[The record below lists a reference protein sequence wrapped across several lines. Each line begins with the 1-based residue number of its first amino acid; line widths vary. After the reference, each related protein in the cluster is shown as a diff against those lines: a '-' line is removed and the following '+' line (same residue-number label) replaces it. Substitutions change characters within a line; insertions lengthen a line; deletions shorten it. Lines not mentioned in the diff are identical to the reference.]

1 MQQPNYSI
9 STPENVDLHLELA
22 GIGNRVLAALI
33 DTAITYSA
41 ILIVGL
47 VYWGGST
54 VIGLTDLPE
63 TDRSLASNILGM
75 AAIFIIFIINF
86 GYFIFFEGTWQGQ
99 TPGKKIVS
107 IRVIEANGQPVG
119 WSGVVLRNLIRTLD
133 TGLAFVGLLPMII
146 DKNEKRF
153 GDYAGGTIVV
163 RERKAEM
170 LSEDFML
177 TDSYN
182 IESIDAGR
190 ITPQEYALLKS
201 FLKRRANLAKSQRP
215 LIAGNLASYM
225 RKKLDD
231 SSTEPSEKF
240 LERVYCAYK
249 ARAES

>member
-33 DTAITYSA
+33 DTSVTFAV
-41 ILIVGL
+41 ILVVAL
-47 VYWGGST
+47 LFWGAST
-54 VIGLTDLPE
+54 AIGLLDINSTN
-63 TDRSLASNILGM
+63 RSMITSIM
-75 AAIFIIFIINF
+75 TMVTIFIVFVINF
-86 GYFIFFEGTWQGQ
+86 GYFIFFEGVWQGQ

-153 GDYAGGTIVV
+153 GDYAAGTIVV
-163 RERKAEM
+163 RERKADI
-170 LSEDFML
+170 LSEDFVL
-177 TDSYN
+177 SDNYNTDS
-182 IESIDAGR
+182 IDVGR
-190 ITPQEYALLKS
+190 ITPQEYALLIG
-201 FLKRRANLAKSQRP
+201 FLKRRHNLAKSQRP
-215 LIAGNLASYM
+215 LIAGNLADYM
-225 RKKLDD
+225 HKKLDD
-231 SSTEPSEKF
+231 NSSEPAEKF
-240 LERVYCAYK
+240 LERVYSAYK

>member
-33 DTAITYSA
+33 DTGITYGV
-41 ILIVGL
+41 IL
-47 VYWGGST
+47 
-54 VIGLTDLPE
+54 VIGLLFWAGSTAVGIADLPE
-63 TDRSLASNILGM
+63 SDRSLITNVMGM
-75 AAIFIIFIINF
+75 VTIFLIFVINF
-86 GYFIFFEGTWQGQ
+86 GYYILFEGIWQGQ
-99 TPGKKIVS
+99 TPGKKVVS

-163 RERKAEM
+163 RERKADM
-170 LSEDFML
+170 LSEDFVL

-182 IESIDAGR
+182 TESIDAGR
-190 ITPQEYALLKS
+190 ISPQEYALLIS
-201 FLKRRANLAKSQRP
+201 FLKRRNSLAKSQRP
-215 LIAGNLASYM
+215 LIAANLATYM
-225 RKKLDD
+225 HKKLDD
-231 SSTEPSEKF
+231 SSTEPAEKF

>member
-33 DTAITYSA
+33 DTSITFG
-41 ILIVGL
+41 ILL
-47 VYWGGST
+47 
-54 VIGLTDLPE
+54 VIGLLYWGASTVVGLLDMAE
-63 TDRSLASNILGM
+63 NDRSLIINVLGM
-75 AAIFIIFIINF
+75 VAIFLVFIVNF
-86 GYFIFFEGTWQGQ
+86 GYYIFFEGTWQGQ

-107 IRVIEANGQPVG
+107 IRVIETNGQPVG

-163 RERKAEM
+163 RERKSDM
-170 LSEDFML
+170 LSEEVVL
-177 TDSYN
+177 TQSYN
-182 IESIDAGR
+182 VESIDAGR
-190 ITPQEYALLKS
+190 ISPQEYALLKS
-201 FLKRRANLAKSQRP
+201 FLKRRGNLAKSQRP
-215 LIAGNLASYM
+215 LIAGNLAAYM
-225 RKKLDD
+225 RKKLSD
-231 SSTEPSEKF
+231 SSTEPAENF
-240 LERVYCAYK
+240 LERVYSAYK